1 MRLPLIIIFFISGAI
16 HCVAQSK
23 PQVPHKLQFADMTLT
38 IRDDARRE
46 IQKDVDALTQSPKH
60 FMIKVERART
70 YFPLIEQAF
79 REEGVPDDFKY
90 LSIQESA
97 LIADAVST
105 SNAVGFWQFKDFTAL
120 EMGLRVDKV
129 VDERLN
135 IVSASRAAARYIKKN
150 NVFFDNWLYAL
161 QSYQMGAGGV
171 LRSVKESQSGVKHM
185 EITTSTYWY
194 VKKYLAHKIA
204 FEEAVKGAGQ
214 IKVLAVEN
222 HGKKSL
228 TDLAKEVAVDE
239 AELQTYNKWA
249 KTGHVPDDKRYAI
262 LIPMKGE
269 GSTILLPPNTA
280 LLASAAVATPAGST
294 VKAEMKPAVPKSRKK
309 INGIPCI
316 QPQSG
321 ETPTQL
327 ANRAQVDLSD
337 FLKWNDI
344 SISDRLDTRHYYLL
358 GKKRNRAEVAYHT
371 VAKSENLW
379 DISQQYGVKIQKLK
393 KFNRLEGGD
402 QDLKVGMTLWLSAT
416 RPKQKEGLSVVP
428 PVEIVEVSAGDT
440 FNWEV
445 GTQTP
450 PMAEKNVNTQAPVV
464 ASVTSEATSS
474 VSSSSIQKK
483 DTLRT
488 EGPPQPVKADSVAII
503 TQPPVLDTAV
513 TEVPARIVVIPE
525 QHTVQPK
532 ETLYSIASK
541 YGVGVMDLVQ
551 WNSLNLQESIQP
563 GQVLRL
569 KNPVTAVSEVTSLPV
584 TTGVTEHEVK
594 ATDTLYSIARKY
606 GVTIKEL
613 MEWNNKKDFSLAIG
627 EKLKIQSR

>member
-1 MRLPLIIIFFISGAI
+1 
-16 HCVAQSK
+16 
-23 PQVPHKLQFADMTLT
+23 MTLT

-79 REEGVPDDFKY
+79 KEEGVPEDFKF

-135 IVSASRAAARYIKKN
+135 IVSSSRAAARYIKKN

-161 QSYQMGAGGV
+161 QAYQMGAGGV

-185 EITTSTYWY
+185 EITASTYWY
-194 VKKYLAHKIA
+194 VKKYIAHKIA
-204 FEEAVKGAGQ
+204 FEDAVKGVGQ

-222 HGKKSL
+222 NGKKSL
-228 TDLAKEVAVDE
+228 TDLAKEVSVDE
-239 AELQTYNKWA
+239 AELHTYNKWA

-262 LIPMKGE
+262 LIPVKGE
-269 GSTILLPPNTA
+269 ASAIHLPPNTA
-280 LLASAAVATPAGST
+280 LLASATTATPSSGS
-294 VKAEMKPAVPKSRKK
+294 VKAGTKPSLSKSRKK

-316 QPQSG
+316 QPQTG
-321 ETPTQL
+321 ENPTQL
-327 ANRAQVDLSD
+327 AARANVDLSE

-344 SISDRLDTRHYYLL
+344 SISDRLDTQQYYLL

-371 VAKSENLW
+371 VATGENLW
-379 DISQQYGVKIQKLK
+379 SISQKYGLKVQKLK
-393 KFNRLEGGD
+393 KFNRLNGD
-402 QDLKVGMTLWLSAT
+402 QELKPGMTLWLSAT
-416 RPKQKEGLSVVP
+416 KPKQKDGAVDLTPAAEAVQVSEG
-428 PVEIVEVSAGDT
+428 ET

-445 GTQTP
+445 TGT
-450 PMAEKNVNTQAPVV
+450 APS
-464 ASVTSEATSS
+464 ATNATTAPATSKIEVAAIPVNPKTDVVTKDS
-474 VSSSSIQKK
+474 VSVEAEPLAGSKSDSLQVQNEPA
-483 DTLRT
+483 L
-488 EGPPQPVKADSVAII
+488 VDSVAKIVI
-503 TQPPVLDTAV
+503 
-513 TEVPARIVVIPE
+513 VPE
-525 QHTVQPK
+525 NHTVQPK
-532 ETLYSIASK
+532 ETLYSIASQ
-541 YGVGVMDLVQ
+541 YGLGVMDLVQ
-551 WNSLNLQESIQP
+551 WNNLNLQESIKP

-569 KNPVTAVSEVTSLPV
+569 KNPEVIAKTDVSTPEKS
-584 TTGVTEHEVK
+584 GVIEHEVK

-627 EKLKIQSR
+627 EKLRIVGR

>member
-1 MRLPLIIIFFISGAI
+1 MRLPLITLFFVVSLPCLG
-16 HCVAQSK
+16 QS

-79 REEGVPDDFKY
+79 REEGVPDDFKF

-97 LIADAVST
+97 LIADAVSS

-135 IVSASRAAARYIKKN
+135 IVSSSRAAARYIKKN

-161 QSYQMGAGGV
+161 QAYQMGAGGV

-185 EITTSTYWY
+185 EITAATYWY
-194 VKKYLAHKIA
+194 VKKYIAHKIA
-204 FEEAVKGAGQ
+204 FEDAVKGAGQ
-214 IKVLAVEN
+214 IKVLALEN
-222 HGKKSL
+222 NGKKSL
-228 TDLAKEVAVDE
+228 SDLAKEVSVDE
-239 AELQTYNKWA
+239 TELHTYNKWA
-249 KTGHVPDDKRYAI
+249 KTGHVPDDKHYAI
-262 LIPMKGE
+262 LIPVKGE
-269 GSTILLPPNTA
+269 PSAIHLPSNTA
-280 LLASAAVATPAGST
+280 LLASATASAPSSGSAKATT
-294 VKAEMKPAVPKSRKK
+294 KPSLSKSRKK

-316 QPQSG
+316 QPQTG
-321 ETPTQL
+321 ENPTQL
-327 ANRAQVDLSD
+327 AARADVDLSE

-344 SISDRLDTRHYYLL
+344 SISDRLDHQQYYLL

-371 VAKSENLW
+371 VASGDNLW
-379 DISQQYGVKIQKLK
+379 SISQKYGVKVQKLK
-393 KFNRLEGGD
+393 KFNRLDSD
-402 QDLKVGMTLWLSAT
+402 QDLKPGMTLWLSAT
-416 RPKQKEGLSVVP
+416 KPKQKDDARDVAPVAVDAVQVSEG
-428 PVEIVEVSAGDT
+428 ET

-445 GTQTP
+445 GTVPSTS
-450 PMAEKNVNTQAPVV
+450 NTTAVPATTKVELAVV
-464 ASVTSEATSS
+464 TEVSQPDVRVKEDS
-474 VSSSSIQKK
+474 VSVAQALPLTQKQDSLQVQK
-483 DTLRT
+483 ESL
-488 EGPPQPVKADSVAII
+488 ADSVTKII
-503 TQPPVLDTAV
+503 
-513 TEVPARIVVIPE
+513 VIPE
-525 QHTVQPK
+525 NHTVQPK
-532 ETLYSIASK
+532 ETLYSIASQ
-541 YGVGVMDLVQ
+541 YGLGVMDLVQ
-551 WNSLNLQESIQP
+551 WNNLNLQESIKP

-569 KNPVTAVSEVTSLPV
+569 KNPEMTAKTDVQTPEKL
-584 TTGVTEHEVK
+584 GVIEHEVK

-627 EKLKIQSR
+627 EKLRIVGR

>member
-1 MRLPLIIIFFISGAI
+1 MRLPLITLFFVVTLSCLG
-16 HCVAQSK
+16 QS

-79 REEGVPDDFKY
+79 REEGVPEDFKF

-97 LIADAVST
+97 LIADAVSS

-135 IVSASRAAARYIKKN
+135 IVSSSRAAARYIKKN

-161 QSYQMGAGGV
+161 QAYQMGAGGV

-185 EITTSTYWY
+185 EITASTYWY
-194 VKKYLAHKIA
+194 VKKYIAHKIA
-204 FEEAVKGAGQ
+204 FEDAVKGVGQ

-222 HGKKSL
+222 NGKKSL
-228 TDLAKEVAVDE
+228 TDLAKEVSVDE
-239 AELQTYNKWA
+239 AELHTYNKWA

-262 LIPMKGE
+262 LIPVKGE
-269 GSTILLPPNTA
+269 ASAIHLPPNTA
-280 LLASAAVATPAGST
+280 LLASATAATPSSGS
-294 VKAEMKPAVPKSRKK
+294 VKAGTKPAMSKSRKK
-309 INGIPCI
+309 INGILCI
-316 QPQSG
+316 QPQTG
-321 ETPTQL
+321 ENPTQL
-327 ANRAQVDLSD
+327 AARANVDLSE

-344 SISDRLDTRHYYLL
+344 SISDRLDTQQYYLL

-371 VAKSENLW
+371 VATGENLW
-379 DISQQYGVKIQKLK
+379 SISQKYGLKVQKLK
-393 KFNRLEGGD
+393 KFNRLDGD
-402 QDLKVGMTLWLSAT
+402 QDLKPGMTLWLSAT
-416 RPKQKEGLSVVP
+416 KPKQKEGSHAVS
-428 PVEIVEVSAGDT
+428 PVAVQVSEGET

-445 GTQTP
+445 SGT
-450 PMAEKNVNTQAPVV
+450 APTKTNAVTAQEASKTEVV
-464 ASVTSEATSS
+464 AITAV
-474 VSSSSIQKK
+474 QQPDLPPK
-483 DTLRT
+483 DSASTRKP
-488 EGPPQPVKADSVAII
+488 GPPQGIKSDSLQVQKELVQVDSAAKIVI
-503 TQPPVLDTAV
+503 
-513 TEVPARIVVIPE
+513 VPE
-525 QHTVQPK
+525 NHTVQPK
-532 ETLYSIASK
+532 ETLYSIASQ
-541 YGVGVMDLVQ
+541 YGLGVMDLVQ
-551 WNSLNLQESIQP
+551 WNNLNLQESIKA

-569 KNPVTAVSEVTSLPV
+569 KNPEVASKTDVSTPEKS
-584 TTGVTEHEVK
+584 GIIEHEVK

-627 EKLKIQSR
+627 EKLRIGGR